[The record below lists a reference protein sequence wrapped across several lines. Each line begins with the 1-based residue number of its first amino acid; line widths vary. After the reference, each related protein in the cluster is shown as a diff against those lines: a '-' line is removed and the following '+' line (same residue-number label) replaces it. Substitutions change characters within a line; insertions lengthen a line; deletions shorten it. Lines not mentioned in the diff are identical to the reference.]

1 MKLFTKWTGKWGRRG
16 PVAAL
21 TAGCVVVAAVAVGGS
36 ADVPALE
43 FLNPGHWVVNT
54 AAGKVYH
61 VDGATKQ
68 VDAEVPLP
76 GAKPGSVVVQGDT
89 SGYVVGAGQYTE
101 FGKSTLRVEATT
113 PAPAA
118 DEVPVPLETAGGPY
132 LVYRDAAVV
141 VRLGSEH
148 AVIDVGGELGN
159 PVATEDGTVWLHRVD
174 TGALCKL
181 ARGTTVPSC
190 PASAPAGH
198 KGGLTVV
205 GGKPVFVDTTA
216 DTMRAVEG
224 NGPERPLGTDVP
236 EETRVAA
243 ADVDGRVS
251 ILDPAGTLYL
261 VDSAPVV
268 GDRPAAK
275 NVVVDLEE
283 GQYTGPETTGSTIA
297 VLDHGSGRLVTYDSA
312 GTRRQVTPV
321 PPESGKPRLTKA
333 DDERVYVEGGEG
345 KHVLVVDPGGAVTE
359 VPVERK
365 PQPTTTTTTPPPPAP
380 TTTTEQV
387 TRQNPPVIA
396 AGPPGAPS
404 GVTATPGSGSAVVTW
419 GPAADNGAPVTAYHV
434 TWNGGGLTVP
444 GSQRSAT
451 VNGLADGTAYTFTVV
466 AENRVG
472 RGPGASAQAT
482 PRRVP
487 TITVTRG
494 KDTTT
499 DSCRAPDCAFIHIEM
514 RGFAPNTSYEI
525 IPYASEWGR
534 VNPGVTL
541 TTDAEGTQI
550 VDDRFPFSG
559 DGQTVWVVAGG
570 VESNRYYWEKQ

>member
-1 MKLFTKWTGKWGRRG
+1 MRLFTNGKWGRRG
-16 PVAAL
+16 PIAAL

-36 ADVPALE
+36 ADVPGLE
-43 FLNPGHWVVNT
+43 FLNAGHWVVNT

-76 GAKPGSVVVQGDT
+76 GAKPGSIVVQGDT

-141 VRLGSEH
+141 VRLGAEH
-148 AVIDVGGELGN
+148 AVIDVGGKLGN
-159 PVATEDGTVWLHRVD
+159 PVATADGTVWLHRID

-190 PASAPAGH
+190 PANAPAGH
-198 KGGLTVV
+198 KGGVTVV

-224 NGPERPLGTDVP
+224 NGPERPLGADVP

-243 ADVDGRVS
+243 TDVDGRVS
-251 ILDPAGTLYL
+251 ILDPAGRLFL

-275 NVVVDLEE
+275 VVTVDLEA

-312 GTRRQVTPV
+312 GVRRQVTPV
-321 PPESGKPRLTKA
+321 PAETGKPRLTKA
-333 DDERVYVEGGEG
+333 EDQRVYVEGGEG
-345 KHVLVVDPGGAVTE
+345 RHVLVVDPGGAVTE

-365 PQPTTTTTTPPPPAP
+365 PEPTTTTTNTPPP
-380 TTTTEQV
+380 TTTTPEG
-387 TRQNPPVIA
+387 TRQNPPPPPVVA
-396 AGPPGAPS
+396 VGPPGAPT
-404 GVTATPGSGSAVVTW
+404 GVTATPGNGSAVVTW

-434 TWNGGGLTVP
+434 TWNGGALTLS
-444 GSQRSAT
+444 GADRSAT
-451 VNGLADGTAYTFTVV
+451 VNGLANGAAHTFTVV
-466 AENRVG
+466 AENRAG

-487 TITVTRG
+487 TITVSRG

-499 DSCRAPDCAFIHIEM
+499 GSCRAPDCAFIHIEM
-514 RGFAPNTSYEI
+514 HGFEPNTAYEI
-525 IPYASEWGR
+525 VPYASEWGQ
-534 VNPGVTL
+534 VNPGATL
-541 TTDAEGTQI
+541 TTDENGTQI